1 MTDELTAQELQEL
14 EAELSELATDFE
26 EFEMASGEDGGP
38 SSSELSELDAEL
50 SGTEFEELGLD
61 ADDVGVA
68 DIRAMSGDEADMLF
82 FGGWIKRKVKKLIRK
97 IVRLVKKYRKLAS
110 CVPKVTAAVVAF
122 KARKW
127 VTALRRAYSAYRC
140 IKAKL

>member
-26 EFEMASGEDGGP
+26 EFEMVSGEDGGP
-38 SSSELSELDAEL
+38 STGELSVLDAEL
-50 SGTEFEELGLD
+50 SGTEFEGLGLD
-61 ADDVGVA
+61 SDDSVA
-68 DIRAMSGDEADMLF
+68 DIRAMAEDEADTLWF
-82 FGGWIKRKVKKLIRK
+82 FGGLKRKAKKLIRK

-110 CVPKVTAAVVAF
+110 CVPKVTAAVVAY
-122 KARKW
+122 KSGKW
-127 VTALRRAYSAYRC
+127 ITAIRRAYSAYRC